1 MKKIFVFSVLLLAL
15 GILGYAAEAPKVYLQ
30 EILQAAPKPTDKN
43 KARVV
48 LMENGAFKSFG
59 LMSTATGP
67 QGPAGPAGAQ
77 GAPGTAGPTGPQG
90 EQGNPGLSLNWR
102 GSWVGQPTGYV
113 TNDAVE
119 RNGSSYRALNYSSG
133 SDPELDVASAHWY
146 LVALKGDQGIAG
158 PAGIQGP
165 AGVQGSQ
172 GIQGVAGPAGA
183 QGVAGPT
190 GATGA
195 TGSTGAQ
202 GVAGPKGDKG
212 DQGIQGVAGI
222 GWDAAK
228 LLAFTNISGLA
239 ADALPRG
246 EAASTYATSSGL
258 AAHVGDTANPHVV
271 TKTQVGLS
279 NVDNTSDLSKPV
291 STAVQNALDLK
302 AASSHNQSA
311 ETITSGTLDGDRLP
325 APGAKKG
332 GVTSAEMA
340 AKRDTSAQASTDAAQ
355 DLAFANHTSSLGT
368 AAYLSTGTTAGT
380 VAAGDDS
387 RIVGALQPG
396 APATSIANTPAGS
409 IAATDVDAA
418 LRELDAEKATVAQ
431 GAKADSALQGNSLF
445 LMCEKPPYNADN
457 TGATFTTA
465 ALQSCVSAAM
475 TSGGVAWISGTY
487 KTDANI
493 WINTGSGVI
502 DGTGTIDA
510 RASSG
515 DGILLLGSNTNTA
528 PKGTAIKNI
537 TVRGAATGKHNINI
551 YGAPYTYLPENITVE
566 NVKTLD
572 TVETGIFANG
582 VKGFKALYNYNDG
595 GRRAI
600 SVMSP
605 LTNHDLLDDVLL
617 LGNKTKNTT
626 WFGYQTYY
634 GKNVQLL
641 ANECDGSL
649 LSGGDNSC
657 ITTDRTN
664 NVTAALNILKN
675 SPVRAVLIQGGD
687 NVSFIGNP
695 ISNSP
700 EGIKVTG
707 NGEYVEDVDA
717 KEIHGLTIANNPMT
731 NVGDVVIG
739 NGVIGGNISGNTC
752 YSTDPLKCGMSFEAY
767 TRGDSYVMPLTSVDV
782 TGNKITGAIKNASA
796 SSVTASN
803 NGSATYSNTGS
814 GEIVVSDG
822 SIPVASATVLGGV
835 KVGANLTIT
844 DGVLDATAGGGSVT
858 SVTSANADIAVE
870 TTTTTPVLT
879 LNSGTG
885 ANQIVKL
892 TSESKLPAVDGSLL
906 TGIVAAKMNNANSGY
921 FDASSYIRARD
932 VIEVGNKFLLFN
944 AYYNGGWKYRS
955 ATSNHAA
962 GFSLDSYA
970 AGKLAI
976 IGAAKGTADAAVSWG
991 KITEWDMATLDAT
1004 FFGKI
1009 IGSSSL
1015 SVAGDILESVQATVT
1030 DTNLTATAAYS
1041 KLTVTSTTQRT
1052 VTLPAVADIGM
1063 TTKLI
1068 EVCGT
1073 GVVPNVAWAAGAGS
1087 VTWGDTGAPTFT
1099 SGKCQYVTAVT
1110 TNTAATSTAA
1120 WRLMT
1125 DGRTW

>member
-1 MKKIFVFSVLLLAL
+1 MVKQWLA
-15 GILGYAAEAPKVYLQ
+15 ILCVALMLPW
-30 EILQAAPKPTDKN
+30 QA
-43 KARVV
+43 
-48 LMENGAFKSFG
+48 F
-59 LMSTATGP
+59 
-67 QGPAGPAGAQ
+67 
-77 GAPGTAGPTGPQG
+77 
-90 EQGNPGLSLNWR
+90 
-102 GSWVGQPTGYV
+102 
-113 TNDAVE
+113 AV
-119 RNGSSYRALNYSSG
+119 
-133 SDPELDVASAHWY
+133 ELDVDANSAID
-146 LVALKGDQGIAG
+146 VSKGGTNATTTSGARTALGLGTAATANTG
-158 PAGIQGP
+158 
-165 AGVQGSQ
+165 
-172 GIQGVAGPAGA
+172 
-183 QGVAGPT
+183 T
-190 GATGA
+190 GATNVILGN
-195 TGSTGAQ
+195 
-202 GVAGPKGDKG
+202 
-212 DQGIQGVAGI
+212 
-222 GWDAAK
+222 DAR
-228 LLAFTNISGLA
+228 LT
-239 ADALPRG
+239 DPR
-246 EAASTYATSSGL
+246 APL
-258 AAHVGDTANPHVV
+258 V
-271 TKTQVGLS
+271 
-279 NVDNTSDLSKPV
+279 
-291 STAVQNALDLK
+291 
-302 AASSHNQSA
+302 HNQGA

-332 GVTSAEMA
+332 GVTSADMA
-340 AKRDTSAQASTDAAQ
+340 AKRDASAQASTDAAQ
-355 DLAFANHTSSLGT
+355 DLAFANHTSSLGP
-368 AAYLSTGTTAGT
+368 AAYADFGTGS
-380 VAAGDDS
+380 GDAMVGNDA
-387 RIVGALQPG
+387 RVVGALQPG

-418 LRELDAEKATVAQ
+418 LRELDTEKATAAQ
-431 GAKADSALQGNSLF
+431 GAKADSALQGDSLF
-445 LMCEKPPYNADN
+445 KMCNKPPYNADN

-465 ALQSCVSAAM
+465 ALQSCISAAM

-515 DGILLLGSNTNTA
+515 DGILLLGSNTDTA

-551 YGAPYTYLPENITVE
+551 HGAPYTYLPENITVE

-675 SPVRAVLIQGGD
+675 SPVRAMLIQGGD
-687 NVSFIGNP
+687 NISVTGNP

-707 NGEYVEDVDA
+707 NGEYVEDADA

-731 NVGDVVIG
+731 NVGNVVIG

-752 YSTDPLKCGMSFEAY
+752 ISDDPLKCGMSFEAF
-767 TRGDSYVMPLTSVDV
+767 TRGDSYVMPLTSMDV
-782 TGNKITGAIKNASA
+782 TGNKISGVIKNASA
-796 SSVTASN
+796 YTITASN
-803 NGSATYSNTGS
+803 NGSATYNNTGS
-814 GEIVVSDG
+814 GDIVVDG
-822 SIPVASATVLGGV
+822 G
-835 KVGANLTIT
+835 
-844 DGVLDATAGGGSVT
+844 GGGSVT
-858 SVTSANADIAVE
+858 SVTSANADIAVA
-870 TTTTTPVLT
+870 TTTTTPALT

-892 TSESKLPAVDGSLL
+892 TSDGKLPAVDGSLL
-906 TGIVAAKMNNANSGY
+906 TGITAGATPAGAVTGAIQGRNATGNGFVADDTVVVDSTNHRLGVGTATPSTTLHIFGKMTIFQNNSSATEQGVLLSGTGTTFASPSTADGALIQLGYNGTNNKQLLFKDSANIDSAIYG
-921 FDASSYIRARD
+921 DIRCGL
-932 VIEVGNKFLLFN
+932 GNKIPTIDARSSDSTTAFPIGL
-944 AYYNGGWKYRS
+944 GGTASKVAIGFATSADHSTVQARLHVKNTTAAEPAEILQGAASQTANLTEWRNSS
-955 ATSNHAA
+955 ATVLSSVNPA
-962 GFSLDSYA
+962 GEF
-970 AGKLAI
+970 
-976 IGAAKGTADAAVSWG
+976 
-991 KITEWDMATLDAT
+991 
-1004 FFGKI
+1004 
-1009 IGSSSL
+1009 
-1015 SVAGDILESVQATVT
+1015 LESVQATVT
-1030 DTNLTATAAYS
+1030 DANLTATAAYS

-1052 VTLPAVADIGM
+1052 VTLPAVANIGM
-1063 TTKLI
+1063 TTKLV

-1073 GVVPNVAWAAGAGS
+1073 AVVPNVAWAAGAGS

-1099 SGKCQYVTAVT
+1099 SGKCQYITAIT